1 MTEAGDSSREAGRSQ
16 TMKSA
21 GCELDTQHY
30 RILKDYLLR
39 NGFIHH
45 VTLSVEESE
54 PFVMGDISYGQT
66 FEEAL
71 ATLDP

>member
-1 MTEAGDSSREAGRSQ
+1 MKAVEHELNAQRSRV
-16 TMKSA
+16 
-21 GCELDTQHY
+21 
-30 RILKDYLLR
+30 LKDYLLR

-45 VTLSVEESE
+45 VTLSLEESD
-54 PFVMGDISYGQT
+54 PFVMGDIFYGET

>member
-1 MTEAGDSSREAGRSQ
+1 MTSSAIPLSMKVSLK
-16 TMKSA
+16 MKSVEH
-21 GCELDTQHY
+21 ELNAQRY
-30 RILKDYLLR
+30 RVLKDYLLR

-45 VTLSVEESE
+45 VTLSLEESE
-54 PFVMGDISYGQT
+54 PFVMGDIFYGQT